1 MVVYNNL
8 YLTASSPKRVE
19 CNLWTGKQ
27 VLPIH
32 DAVLTYVLL
41 YTNHPSGACVPIKL
55 VFHGSLTHLI
65 AQCSD
70 NNAVVEYIGSVNSQQ
85 VPAICSLQCPR
96 HAVAVRLEFMNSYT
110 ESGI

>member
-1 MVVYNNL
+1 MNHVFMVIYNNL
-8 YLTASSPKRVE
+8 YLTASFTKRVQ

-32 DAVLTYVLL
+32 DAVLSYVLL
-41 YTNHPSGACVPIKL
+41 YTNHTSGSCVPIKL

-70 NNAVVEYIGSVNSQQ
+70 NNAVVECIGSVNSQQ
-85 VPAICSLQCPR
+85 VPEICSETYSA
-96 HAVAVRLEFMNSYT
+96 HAMKWLSDY
-110 ESGI
+110 SS